1 MGLNEIQLYSK
12 LWKCNNIY
20 LIDNS
25 LWINYGNS
33 KLILLLPRRYSES
46 SKSINRH
53 HAMFFYFLFMLRKD
67 QEYLYSICLCN
78 IRTDCNFI
86 IFNPIW
92 SSTESDLVL
101 IVWGSIDAIL
111 LLISQDRNIQLY
123 IKILLSPLHAIVFL

>member
-20 LIDNS
+20 LIDNR

-53 HAMFFYFLFMLRKD
+53 HAMFFLFF
-67 QEYLYSICLCN
+67 CLCYEKTKSTY
-78 IRTDCNFI
+78 IQFVYV
-86 IFNPIW
+86 IF
-92 SSTESDLVL
+92 VL
-101 IVWGSIDAIL
+101 IVTSLYLPQYDHQQNLIL
-111 LLISQDRNIQLY
+111 FWLSEDQLTPYYYWSVKTVTFNCISRYYYHRCML
-123 IKILLSPLHAIVFL
+123 